1 MPATSKVLSII
12 DKGVRDRVTK
22 NGETLRRHAESA
34 QRWKNLRD
42 RIVRTDKDMENIRKV
57 LLNGDSDHESSYSG
71 TASSKNGYL
80 VTPPIAPRVS
90 RISSTGSLSLSGSI
104 SPFRKIANKIT
115 GSKKIHGYDLRTAS
129 VSPLSVTKKALPP
142 APEPSPPSA
151 TPAGTVRRQRQSV
164 LDTFQTTAQGM
175 PSTPER
181 PGHKHSQ
188 SDTLDSSPRGPER
201 PEINVSNSSKQR
213 WNSSTKIENESKGTI
228 RKPPSRPPS
237 STGNY
242 NYRDDIPPVPLL
254 STPYRRSA
262 SRTSVA
268 SSRPWS
274 PLTSS
279 YSTTHS
285 SQFQLP
291 TPLMPTLRPSG
302 PHTPARAKTP
312 SHSATPRTRPKTPSL
327 IPGPR
332 TLRSISLGAGLES
345 GNWDH
350 DNMSIGRSHSPAF
363 SVSGYGSSPGHPP
376 RPPSRSMIPVPT
388 VHLRS
393 PSRPCSSMS
402 NFSRSESPTM
412 TRSTFREEAL
422 RAQTPEHALR
432 LRIQQLPV
440 YQGTVGRSARPP
452 MPKLPPSS
460 FKDRDGSVSHG
471 SSRPSSRAGAYT
483 PSIDGHNGLPLHEYV
498 SNEVDPLDVEVAN
511 IVNNM
516 PHGLLVERVDP
527 PLKKSRVPKDGEEVK
542 AQYAFSNSLSKKTVT
557 CKLTTLTRSG
567 KAGDVTTKKVMC
579 RVGGGESPAAQSSYG
594 ADNNSTGWQDLQMY
608 ILNRQAGK

>member
-42 RIVRTDKDMENIRKV
+42 RIFRTDKDMENIRRV

-90 RISSTGSLSLSGSI
+90 RITSTGSLSLSGSI

-115 GSKKIHGYDLRTAS
+115 GSKKFNIRSAS

-142 APEPSPPSA
+142 APQPSPPSV
-151 TPAGTVRRQRQSV
+151 PAGMRRQRQSV
-164 LDTFQTTAQGM
+164 LDTFQTTEQGM

-181 PGHKHSQ
+181 LGQSHSQ
-188 SDTLDSSPRGPER
+188 SDTLDSSPLGPER
-201 PEINVSNSSKQR
+201 PEINVTIRGSNSSKQP

-228 RKPPSRPPS
+228 RKTPSRPPS

-285 SQFQLP
+285 SQFHLP
-291 TPLMPTLRPSG
+291 TPLMPTLRSSSG
-302 PHTPARAKTP
+302 QHTPARAKSP
-312 SHSATPRTRPKTPSL
+312 SLPATPRTRPKTPSH
-327 IPGPR
+327 IPGPK
-332 TLRSISLGAGLES
+332 TFRSISLGAGSASE
-345 GNWDH
+345 NRDH
-350 DNMSIGRSHSPAF
+350 NNMSIERSYSPAF
-363 SVSGYGSSPGHPP
+363 SVSGYGSSPVHPP

-388 VHLRS
+388 VHLKT
-393 PSRPCSSMS
+393 PSRPCSAMS

-412 TRSTFREEAL
+412 IRSTFREDAQ
-422 RAQTPEHALR
+422 RAQTPEHVLR

-440 YQGTVGRSARPP
+440 YQGTIGRSGRPP

-471 SSRPSSRAGAYT
+471 SSRPSSRSGAYT
-483 PSIDGHNGLPLHEYV
+483 PSIEGHHNGLPLHEYV
-498 SNEVDPLDVEVAN
+498 SNGIDPLDVEVAN

-527 PLKKSRVPKDGEEVK
+527 LLKKSRVPKDGEEIK
-542 AQYAFSNSLSKKTVT
+542 AQYAFSNSLSKKIVT

-567 KAGDVTTKKVMC
+567 KAGDVATKKVMC
-579 RVGGGESPAAQSSYG
+579 RVGGGESTSS
-594 ADNNSTGWQDLQMY
+594 SEFF
-608 ILNRQAGK
+608 